1 MEKYL
6 AEAGEKPVFID
17 FYATWCGK
25 CELLMPELEALA
37 SENKDK
43 AVYLKVEIEENE
55 EIA

>member
-1 MEKYL
+1 M

-43 AVYLKVEIEENE
+43 AVYLKVDIEENE
-55 EIA
+55 ETA